1 MDYKIIDKNVHTY
14 TADGMKVESVSVHF
28 KSSNGFEG
36 LIDIQK
42 ETLEPAEGSSEDSV
56 YYYECGGYHLLPSMY
71 AHEDISIDYLIKDR
85 IAAMLGDESWV
96 YRLIWE
102 RS

>member
-1 MDYKIIDKNVHTY
+1 MDYKIIDKSVHTY

-42 ETLEPAEGSSEDSV
+42 ETLEPAEEPSEDSV
-56 YYYECGGYHLLPSMY
+56 YYYECGGCHLLPSIY

-85 IAAMLGDESWV
+85 IAAILGDESWV